1 MAVRDAVAQL
11 VADVYAGKMN
21 PRVAAGLAP
30 LLSLLLRLIEIIQST
45 DHEQRL
51 EQFEKRL
58 GNPDKDVASNKRE
71 NDLDRDKIVPSSISS
86 ESG

>member
-1 MAVRDAVAQL
+1 LRPVS
-11 VADVYAGKMN
+11 
-21 PRVAAGLAP
+21 P
-30 LLSLLLRLIEIIQST
+30 LSSACCCGLIEIIQST

>member
-30 LLSLLLRLIEIIQST
+30 LLSLQLRVIETT
-45 DHEQRL
+45 DLEHRL
-51 EQFEKRL
+51 EQVEKQL
-58 GNPDKDVASNKRE
+58 ANPDKDVASNKRE
-71 NDLDRDKIVPSSISS
+71 NDLNRDEIA
-86 ESG
+86 